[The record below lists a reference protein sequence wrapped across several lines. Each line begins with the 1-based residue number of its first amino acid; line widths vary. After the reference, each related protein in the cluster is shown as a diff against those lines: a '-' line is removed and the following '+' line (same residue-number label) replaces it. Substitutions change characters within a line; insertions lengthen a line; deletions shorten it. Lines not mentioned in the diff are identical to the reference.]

1 MNERIF
7 PLLERDWFKKEVSLA
22 WESVRLTFAVAQE
35 LFSSHTVDAG
45 SILLLRSLAVGTLP
59 VTGTC
64 IDFGCGSGVLGLAFK
79 SVMPSWNVTLIDRDA
94 LAVEFSAWNA
104 DRLDLDVAC
113 RGGLDTGTDGV
124 NPDLVLWNVPG
135 KAGAAVLRALTG
147 RILDWLAPNGLLA
160 LVVVHPLANDLEEV
174 IAARSDAAFV
184 HQEAGPEH
192 TVFHV
197 RRESGEPASP
207 DDDAF
212 AGGIFDREQ
221 TTVDTGLIAY
231 SFLPVVGLPQYD
243 GPDYATVLL
252 TDAIEGSRAGDIEA
266 VLVVGPGQGHVPIY
280 LHRKWPG
287 SEIVLSD
294 RDLLA
299 LRASARAIADHDRF
313 TSWFS
318 AAVVIPPVTGDL
330 DLVTAMLPHQ
340 LRSPVMEYWL
350 DSSMDAL
357 RAGGHIAVGGG
368 STEVSRMIALARK
381 RPGLKLRNRDKRKGF
396 SAAIFERV

>member
-22 WESVRLTFAVAQE
+22 WESIRLTFAVAQE

-45 SILLLRSLAVGTLP
+45 SILLLRSLDTGSYAAS
-59 VTGTC
+59 GTC

-104 DRLDLDVAC
+104 IRLDLDVDC
-113 RGGLDTGTDGV
+113 RGGLDAGIAGA

-147 RILDWLAPNGLLA
+147 RIIDRLAPNGLLA

-184 HQEAGPEH
+184 HQQAGPEH

-197 RRESGEPASP
+197 RRQSGEPAHP

-212 AGGIFDREQ
+212 AGGVFDREL

-231 SFLPVVGLPQYD
+231 AFLPVVGLPQYD

-252 TDAIEGSRAGDIEA
+252 TDAIEGSRAKDVDS

-280 LHRKWPG
+280 LQRKWPG

-299 LRASARAIADHDRF
+299 LRASARVIADHDRF

-318 AAVVIPPVTGDL
+318 AAEVTPPGSRDL

-340 LRSPVMEYWL
+340 LRPPVMDYWL
-350 DSSMDAL
+350 DSFIEAL
-357 RAGGHIAVGGG
+357 RAGGHIAVGGS